1 MDKMVRKNRLEHQ
14 RVFGPP
20 KWLATSDLAAL
31 PIALYAC
38 WLFGCHLFATPGL
51 AAQPEAP
58 AKVPLTEPASPSAN
72 PPGQKNIQYW
82 RFGFLVQAV
91 GNCSGL
97 TGTLTIPTDWPEQ
110 TVRILQEEFSP
121 GVRARY
127 QMVEGAARQMLVS
140 IAQLPKGA
148 EAKAILT
155 LEIQIGWPQPGD
167 TSQLRLPDP
176 KKLAPQ
182 MRPYLQ
188 PSPLIESNDP
198 EIQALAQRIAKEHP
212 EPWCQVEALYD
223 WVRQHVRYLKDSPLK
238 GARAALKDGD
248 GDCDELTA
256 LFIAFCRAIGVP
268 ARTVRVPG
276 HVWAEFY
283 LEDPAGQG
291 RWFPCEVAGARAF
304 GQILSPKP
312 ILQKGDALKVRNP
325 RTRQME
331 VVRFLPETL
340 VVSHFVPG
348 AEPQL
353 KLICEPAPPPDRPEK
368 SPSP

>member
-1 MDKMVRKNRLEHQ
+1 MYRKNWQKNPRGLYPLQ
-14 RVFGPP
+14 CR
-20 KWLATSDLAAL
+20 
-31 PIALYAC
+31 IAIC
-38 WLFGCHLFATPGL
+38 WLLLAGTAWTCRLCPEIARGAETVPAEPT
-51 AAQPEAP
+51 AAQ
-58 AKVPLTEPASPSAN
+58 KTL
-72 PPGQKNIQYW
+72 QYW
-82 RFGFLVQAV
+82 RFGFIVQAV

-97 TGTLTIPTDWPEQ
+97 TATVTIPTDWPEQ
-110 TVRILQEEFSP
+110 SVRILKQEVSR
-121 GVRARY
+121 GVSLRY
-127 QMVEGAARQMLVS
+127 QMVEGAARQMIAS
-140 IAQLPKGA
+140 IARLDKGA

-155 LEIQIGWPQPGD
+155 LEVQIGWPEPGD
-167 TSQLRLPDP
+167 TSRLQAPDP
-176 KKLAPQ
+176 KKLPPP

-198 EIQALAQRIAKEHP
+198 QIKALAEQIAKDHP
-212 EPWCQVEALYD
+212 EPWAQVEAMYD
-223 WVRQHVRYLKDSPLK
+223 WVRQHVQYKKDSPLK

-256 LFIAFCRAIGVP
+256 LFIALCRANQIP

-283 LEDPAGQG
+283 LEDQTGQG
-291 RWFPCEVAGARAF
+291 RWFPCEVAGTRAF

-331 VVRFLPETL
+331 LMRFLPETL

-353 KLICEPAPPPDRPEK
+353 KLVCERLPSAHAQEK
-368 SPSP
+368 STPP

>member
-1 MDKMVRKNRLEHQ
+1 MSRKNNLKNSR
-14 RVFGPP
+14 GIPPP
-20 KWLATSDLAAL
+20 KWRVLGDRPAL
-31 PIALYAC
+31 PLALWAC
-38 WLFGCHLFATPGL
+38 WLFGQVLFATLAL
-51 AAQPEAP
+51 AAPPEAP
-58 AKVPLTEPASPSAN
+58 AKGLPAESVLPPAN
-72 PPGQKNIQYW
+72 PPVQKSVQYW

-121 GVRARY
+121 GLKARY
-127 QMVEGAARQMLVS
+127 QMVEGAARQMIVS
-140 IAQLPKGA
+140 IAQLSKGA
-148 EAKAILT
+148 EARAILT
-155 LEIQIGWPQPGD
+155 LEIQIGWPEPGD
-167 TSQLRLPDP
+167 TSQLRPPDP

-182 MRPYLQ
+182 MRAYLQ

-198 EIQALAQRIAKEHP
+198 EIQALAQRIAKAEQ
-212 EPWCQVEALYD
+212 EPWAQVEALYD

-283 LEDPAGQG
+283 LEDAAGRG

-325 RTRQME
+325 RTHQME

-353 KLICEPAPPPDRPEK
+353 KLICEPVAPPRRAEEPA
-368 SPSP
+368 SP

>member
-1 MDKMVRKNRLEHQ
+1 MWKALYRSRLA
-14 RVFGPP
+14 VSPIFFLLGFFGPLEGDGRGP
-20 KWLATSDLAAL
+20 STSCWSAAL
-31 PIALYAC
+31 HSPEK
-38 WLFGCHLFATPGL
+38 TPDSQSP
-51 AAQPEAP
+51 AQKIE
-58 AKVPLTEPASPSAN
+58 KT
-72 PPGQKNIQYW
+72 IQHW
-82 RFGFLVQAV
+82 RFGFVVQAV

-110 TVRILQEEFSP
+110 SVRILQEEFSP
-121 GVRARY
+121 GVKVRY
-127 QMVEGAARQMLVS
+127 QMVEGAARQMIVH

-155 LEIQIGWPQPGD
+155 LEIQIGWPEPGD
-167 TSQLRLPDP
+167 TSQLRPRDP

-198 EIQALAQRIAKEHP
+198 EIKALAEQIAKDHQDA
-212 EPWCQVEALYD
+212 WSQVEAMYD

-256 LFIAFCRAIGVP
+256 LFIALCRASNIP

-283 LEDPAGQG
+283 LEDPQGQG
-291 RWFPCEVAGARAF
+291 RWFPCEVAGTRSF
-304 GQILSPKP
+304 GQILRPKP

-325 RTRQME
+325 RTRQTE
-331 VVRFLPETL
+331 LVRFLPETL
-340 VVSHFVPG
+340 VVSHFLQG
-348 AEPQL
+348 AEPQM
-353 KLICEPAPPPDRPEK
+353 KLICEPMATAPASPEK
-368 SPSP
+368 PPGRNQENLSKEEEQEK